1 MPAAYLIFP
10 ARATGPAGSVA
21 RQRIQFYTEGMNQKP
36 GIPHLSSQSA
46 AGRLSRRAFLSRSG
60 ALLSAAALAQYCASA
75 ARQAGA
81 RGDDP
86 LENARAAGLGDR
98 PILVALNAGVTAPNP
113 HNTQA
118 WKFRILSSEEA
129 LLYVDETRLLPVTD
143 PPARQIHMG
152 QGCLLELT
160 AVAASALERT
170 AEIELFPEGYAPER
184 DIGKKPVARIRLR
197 PGGALDPLAAAIGR
211 RHTVRSAYTGP
222 ALTPAEF
229 QSLARATAPRAA
241 QLAFTAAGAELDAHL
256 DRHFAGFTL
265 ETMTRRTGEES
276 RQWFR
281 IGEREIFSKRD
292 GISLRDNGVAGF
304 QRWFIETFILS
315 HEPES
320 FFDPDGMAQF
330 LETYKRNLYTAR
342 GQIQLITKGNAVRDW
357 ILSGRDYARLHLA
370 ATAAG
375 LVMRPMSQLLQE
387 FPEMTAL
394 REDYERFSGVRPPAK
409 IQIVAL
415 LGRGDHDYYSP
426 RRPLSAMVRE
436 S

>member
-1 MPAAYLIFP
+1 MNLNSSVSQDSPSNAARP
-10 ARATGPAGSVA
+10 
-21 RQRIQFYTEGMNQKP
+21 
-36 GIPHLSSQSA
+36 
-46 AGRLSRRAFLSRSG
+46 LSRRSFIIHSGVFLG
-60 ALLSAAALAQYCASA
+60 AAALAGRCASA

-86 LENARAAGLGDR
+86 IENARAAGLGDR
-98 PILVALNAGVTAPNP
+98 PILVALNAGITAPNP

-118 WKFRILSSEEA
+118 WKFRILARDEA
-129 LLYVDETRLLPVTD
+129 LLYVDETRLLTVTD

-160 AVAASALERT
+160 AAAASALDQT
-170 AEIELFPEGYAPER
+170 AEIELFPEGYVPER

-197 PGGALDPLAAAIGR
+197 PGAALDPLATAIGR
-211 RHTVRSAYTGP
+211 RHTVRSAYFGP
-222 ALTPAEF
+222 ALTSAEF
-229 QSLARATAPRAA
+229 QSLARATAPRVS
-241 QLAFTAAGAELDAHL
+241 QLKFTTAGAELDAHL

-276 RQWFR
+276 REWFR

-292 GISLRDNGVAGF
+292 GISLRDNGVPAF

-330 LETYKRNLYTAR
+330 LETYKANLYTAR
-342 GQIQLITKGNAVRDW
+342 GQIQVITAGNSVRDW
-357 ILSGRDYARLHLA
+357 VLAGRDYARLHLA

-387 FPEMTAL
+387 FPEMREL
-394 REDYERFSGVRPPAK
+394 REEYERFSGVRPPAK

>member
-1 MPAAYLIFP
+1 
-10 ARATGPAGSVA
+10 
-21 RQRIQFYTEGMNQKP
+21 MNQQP
-36 GIPHLSSQSA
+36 AIPDSSPL
-46 AGRLSRRAFLSRSG
+46 RETPRHSRRSFLLRSG
-60 ALLSAAALAQYCASA
+60 AFLGAAALAGRCASA

-86 LENARAAGLGDR
+86 IENARAAGLGER

-118 WKFRILSSEEA
+118 WKFRILSPEEA
-129 LLYVDETRLLPVTD
+129 LLYVDETRLLPATD

-160 AVAASALERT
+160 AVAATALDRT
-170 AEIELFPEGYAPER
+170 AEIELFPEGYATER

-197 PGGALDPLAAAIGR
+197 AGGAPDPLAPIIAR
-211 RHTVRSAYTGP
+211 RHTVRSAYAGP
-222 ALTPAEF
+222 ALTSEEF

-241 QLAFTAAGAELDAHL
+241 QLKFTPAGAELDAHL

-281 IGEREIFSKRD
+281 IGEREIFSQRD
-292 GISLRDNGVAGF
+292 GISLRDNGVEGF

-320 FFDPDGMAQF
+320 FFDPASVAQF
-330 LETYKRNLYTAR
+330 LETYKRNLFTAR
-342 GQIQLITKGNAVRDW
+342 GQIQLITKGNSVRDW
-357 ILSGRDYARLHLA
+357 ILSGRDYARLQLA
-370 ATAAG
+370 AAAAG

-426 RRPLSAMVRE
+426 RRPLE
-436 S
+436 SMIKDA

>member
-1 MPAAYLIFP
+1 MKTKREVPHSADTKGSADAG
-10 ARATGPAGSVA
+10 ARAAS
-21 RQRIQFYTEGMNQKP
+21 RF
-36 GIPHLSSQSA
+36 
-46 AGRLSRRAFLSRSG
+46 SRRTFLARSG
-60 ALLSAAALAQYCASA
+60 ALVGAAALAQYCASA
-75 ARQAGA
+75 ARQTGA

-86 LENARAAGLGDR
+86 IENARAAGLGDR

-118 WKFRILSSEEA
+118 WKFRILSREEA

-160 AVAASALERT
+160 AVAASALDRT

-197 PGGALDPLAAAIGR
+197 AGGASDPLAGSIGR

-222 ALTPAEF
+222 ALAYEEF
-229 QSLARATAPRAA
+229 QSLARMTAPRVS
-241 QLAFTAAGAELDAHL
+241 QLKFAAAGAELNAHL
-256 DRHFAGFTL
+256 DRHFAGFAL
-265 ETMTRRTGEES
+265 ETTTRRTGEES

-292 GISLRDNGVAGF
+292 GISLRDNGVPAF

-320 FFDPDGMAQF
+320 FFDPAGMAQF
-330 LETYKRNLYTAR
+330 LETYKANLYTAR
-342 GQIQLITKGNAVRDW
+342 GQIQLITAGNTVRDW
-357 ILSGRDYARLHLA
+357 VLSGRDYARLQLA

-375 LVMRPMSQLLQE
+375 LAMRPMSQLLQE
-387 FPEMTAL
+387 FPEMREL
-394 REDYERFSGVRPPAK
+394 REEYERFSGVRSPAK

-426 RRPLSAMVRE
+426 RRPLSAMLSE